1 VLVNDRMIVLR
12 LRKCA
17 TTQVA
22 ATVKLVVGGTFRKSL
37 ELTGDRPTS
46 HGRLDI
52 PLHGRRVLGTVRD
65 PWSWYVS
72 LWAYGCMGRGGL
84 HQRVT
89 RTRSRRAAAGSVVRR
104 LAGRGRKPPNANA
117 QGQTAS
123 SRGGS
128 ADPRGWAE
136 LYADVDDPGRFR
148 AWLRRVLDPAEA
160 GLVEPG
166 YGAGTLTEVIGL
178 LSWRYLALFSR
189 DADPLM
195 RPGELVSIDDLVTF
209 DAAQNV
215 CDDLLRTDRIT
226 TEMPGVLARAG
237 YDLDD
242 DQRARLAELTAD
254 AARRN
259 TSSHRAWTDYHD
271 AATVDLVS
279 ARDQLVISR
288 HGYTRPIV
296 D

>member
-1 VLVNDRMIVLR
+1 MLVNDRMIVLR

-37 ELTGDRPTS
+37 ELSGDRPTS

-52 PLHGRRVLGTVRD
+52 PTDGRRVLGTVRD

-84 HQRVT
+84 RQRVT
-89 RTRSRRAAAGSVVRR
+89 TTRSRRGALGSLWRR
-104 LAGRGRKPPNANA
+104 LAGRGRTGPAQPADGPP
-117 QGQTAS
+117 T
-123 SRGGS
+123 
-128 ADPRGWAE
+128 DPRGWVE

-148 AWLRRVLDPAEA
+148 AWLGRVLDPAEA

-166 YGAGTLTEVIGL
+166 YGAGALAEVVGL

-189 DADPLM
+189 HADPLLN
-195 RPGELVSIDDLVTF
+195 PGELTSIDDVIAF
-209 DAAQNV
+209 DTGQNV
-215 CDDLLRTDRIT
+215 CDDLVRTDRIT
-226 TEMPGVLARAG
+226 AEMPAILARAG
-237 YDLDD
+237 YDLDA
-242 DQRARLAELTAD
+242 DQRARLAELTDD

-259 TSSHRAWTDYHD
+259 TSSHRSWADYYDD
-271 AATVDLVS
+271 AALDLVQ
-279 ARDQLVISR
+279 ARDQLVIAR
-288 HGYTRPIV
+288 HGYDRPRL